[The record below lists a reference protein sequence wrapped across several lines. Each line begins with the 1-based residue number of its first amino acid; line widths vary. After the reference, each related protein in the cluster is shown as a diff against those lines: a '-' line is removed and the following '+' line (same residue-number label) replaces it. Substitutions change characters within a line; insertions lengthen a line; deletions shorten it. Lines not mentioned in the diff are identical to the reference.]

1 VNGGSADETGHRPPG
16 DDQGRRVL
24 VAGLGNIFAGD
35 DGFGVEAVQRLARRP
50 LPPGVETADIGVR
63 GVHLAYQLLDGY
75 DALVLVDAVGKDAPA
90 GTVFVIEP
98 DPREL
103 ASDLDA
109 HGFDPA
115 SVLELARTLGTTI
128 PRVLLVGCVPAVID
142 QGPGLSP
149 TVERAVEEAVRLI
162 PTFLASTRQ
171 EEDAWSPASF

>member
-1 VNGGSADETGHRPPG
+1 MSGH
-16 DDQGRRVL
+16 GRTL
-24 VAGLGNIFAGD
+24 VAGVGNVFFGD
-35 DGFGVEAVQRLARRP
+35 DGFGVEVARRLAEARLAP
-50 LPPGVETADIGVR
+50 EVEVCDVGIN

-75 DALVLVDAVGKDAPA
+75 DTLVLVDAVGKDAPP

-115 SVLELARTLGTTI
+115 SVLELARTLGTTL

>member
-1 VNGGSADETGHRPPG
+1 VSGH
-16 DDQGRRVL
+16 GRTL
-24 VAGLGNIFAGD
+24 VAGVGNVFFGD
-35 DGFGVEAVQRLARRP
+35 DGFGVEVARRLAEARLAP
-50 LPPGVETADIGVR
+50 EVEVCDVGIN

-75 DALVLVDAVGKDAPA
+75 ETLVLVDAVGKDAPP

-115 SVLELARTLGTTI
+115 SVLELARTLGTTL